1 VLTAMMSTY
10 MDYFIRVMHDMMP
23 LK

>member
-1 VLTAMMSTY
+1 VLTAMMGSY
-10 MDYFIRVMHDMMP
+10 LDYFIRVMHDMMP